1 MFSAQNKASSA
12 YVAEIINEWNN
23 AISLGSYD
31 DSLKYQNKVENLLDV
46 MEDSIEVVS
55 FFMLTDFF
63 HGKVFNANVNTTA
76 NSLKNIFNDG
86 NFDLW
91 REYYSVYFKGFVEFD
106 KKNFTEAINYYDLA
120 EQKLSVIPGA
130 DELKFA
136 DFHYKIAEAY
146 YQIDQYLFSI
156 SHVKE
161 ARAIYLKHK
170 EFQYEATECG
180 ILIGAN
186 MYDMKRFKEA
196 DKYYQEALT
205 EAKRFRYDKLIS
217 KIYHNL
223 GLIHW
228 QQEAMDQAISYFKKA
243 LEDEIFEMKYG
254 VQSIYMM
261 SWILYGLGDRKE
273 AFRLYEVGKNKA
285 VETNNTEFMAKL
297 NILYHTYEK
306 TNVNKILSELS
317 VLEDLNTW
325 PDYSEITV
333 RTAEFFEGNSDILM
347 SHKFL
352 KLHAFAN
359 TQIKKITEALA

>member
-23 AISLGSYD
+23 AISLGSRD
-31 DSLKYQNKVENLLDV
+31 ESLKYQNKVENLLDI

-55 FFMLTDFF
+55 FFMLTDYY
-63 HGKVFNANVNTTA
+63 HGTVFNVKVNTSA
-76 NSLKNIFNDG
+76 NSLKNIFSDG
-86 NFDLW
+86 NFGLW
-91 REYYSVYFKGFVEFD
+91 REYYSVYFKGLIEFE
-106 KKNFTEAINYYDLA
+106 KKQFTEAINFYDLA

-156 SHVKE
+156 SHVEE
-161 ARAIYLKHK
+161 ARKIFLKHK

-186 MYDMKRFKEA
+186 MYDMKRFEA
-196 DKYYQEALT
+196 AHKNYQEALT

-228 QQEAMDQAISYFKKA
+228 QQEEMDKAIAYFKKA
-243 LEDEIFEMKYG
+243 LEDEIFEKKYG
-254 VQSIYMM
+254 VQPVYMM

-273 AFRLYEVGKNKA
+273 AFKLYEVGKKKA
-285 VETNNTEFMAKL
+285 EETNNTEFMAKL
-297 NILYHTYEK
+297 NILYHTYEQ
-306 TNVNKILSELS
+306 TDVSKILTELS

-333 RTAEFFEGNSDILM
+333 RTASYFEENSDILM